1 MYLLD
6 FAGTL
11 FDLAS
16 FEMYARP
23 SDGPYAPG
31 ELSRFLYPDARSFL
45 MEKGN
50 SAMIVTAADKVAD
63 ANFMQSA
70 LEGIP
75 RIAVM
80 YTNGVLKGDFLA
92 PYIGMYGA
100 SPIFVD
106 DSVSHL
112 ESMAEQCPQ
121 VRLYEMRRDGG
132 AGDGR
137 WPVIHALAELPS
149 V

>member
-11 FDLAS
+11 FDFAA
-16 FEMYARP
+16 FEEYDR
-23 SDGPYAPG
+23 SRSSGPYMPG

-45 MEKGN
+45 IEKGN
-50 SAMIVTAADKVAD
+50 SAMIVTAADKIAD

-70 LEGIP
+70 LDGIP

-80 YTNGVLKGDFLA
+80 YTNGVLKGAFLA
-92 PYIGMYGA
+92 PYISMYGT
-100 SPIFVD
+100 SPIFID
-106 DSVSHL
+106 DSPSHL
-112 ESMAEQCPQ
+112 ASMTQECPQ
-121 VRLYEMRRDGG
+121 AQLFEMRR
-132 AGDGR
+132 DGR